1 MDATAFSSLAARGIA
16 MRETLFGSTC
26 KYQEH
31 TFTAVA
37 TSERDARTLRDGGFS
52 MEYDR
57 QIRMLASALPIT
69 PKPETQ
75 IEVTG
80 KVYRI
85 KEIRTIPLTGEL
97 VLGLVQVA

>member
-1 MDATAFSSLAARGIA
+1 MTSSAFASLAARGIA
-16 MRETLFGSTC
+16 LRETLFGTPCTYLDHS
-26 KYQEH
+26 
-31 TFTAVA
+31 FTAVA

-57 QIRMLASALPIT
+57 QLRFLASSLPLT

-75 IEVTG
+75 VTVAG

-85 KEIRTIPLTGEL
+85 KELRSIPATGEII
-97 VLGLVQVA
+97 LGLVQSV